1 MSTPAV
7 VFSLGFTYDWAIGGY
22 DFLEYM
28 DRPEAFDKTR
38 HLNDEY
44 KDFIDYMSNSEKS
57 DGLFNAQSDLLTE
70 SDKEKYRQLETV
82 SRDAGC
88 PKYYGV
94 VSFDNNFLIENGLMT
109 SDGKL
114 DVHGI
119 KELGREGINAMI
131 STSNKLDNDNVYWTG
146 AIHTNTD
153 NIHIHFS
160 ICEYERRED
169 RCKVYRDKDCIEV
182 KAFDKLKSKIVNR
195 VLGSDYSRQLTELER
210 ESIKPAL
217 SSGYGGCAEQ
227 LIRLADKLPSEGGW
241 QYGRPK
247 MRAYRDDIDKTV
259 DAVIASDPQLSSLW
273 KQYNDMLDSRT
284 EYLRK
289 IYGEGERH
297 LYATFKPN
305 RLEDFHKELGNQLLD
320 DLAPLAEQLRA
331 SALPQAH
338 PSENENSEQFLP
350 PQYDEDT
357 GIIMDMPEYSQP
369 NSFDEEYYNSLYA
382 SMDAHPS
389 ENENGEQFLPP
400 QYDEDTGIIMD
411 MPEYSQPNS
420 FDEEYYNSLYASM
433 DAHPSENEN
442 GEQFLP
448 PQYDEDTDVIMD
460 MPEYSQPNSLDEE
473 YYNSLYASMDAH
485 PSENEMWFDEPPIPE
500 ADLYPYPQEFHLSEK
515 ETKSQLRIEWSDR
528 YKQALDLM
536 YGSRTADGKELP
548 KDLPAALELLA
559 QESDSGNVLATY
571 DLGKLYHI
579 MSDENYDLSP
589 LSEQNYIEALDG
601 FEKLSNKQLPSWQ
614 HSYICYRVGKMYDKG
629 LGTVQDYKAAREYY
643 EKAGENRFAYF
654 SLGNMYKFGS
664 GVEVDMTMAV
674 SYYEKALACKGDM
687 PFASYAL
694 GQAYELGQGVKAD
707 EQKATQRYTQ
717 ALTGFTAIYE
727 KSREDSISYRL
738 GTMYLKGK
746 GTDVDLAK
754 AEKYLLES
762 ADNGNNQAQYQLGKL
777 RLAQDR
783 IDEAEQLF
791 IKSAEKGN
799 VYSAFSLGRIY
810 MTEEKRDDSKA
821 EQFLKQYLA
830 GSDDELGIGEYALG
844 KLYLSQDRIDE
855 AEQLFIKSAEKGNVY
870 SAFSLGRI
878 YMTEEKRDDSKAE
891 QFLKQYLAGSDDELG
906 IGEYALGKLYLSQD
920 RIDEAEQLFIKS
932 AEKGNVYSAFSLG
945 RIYMTEEKR
954 DDSKAEQ
961 FLKQYLAGS
970 DDELGIGEYAL
981 GKLYLS
987 QDRIDEAE
995 QLFIKS
1001 AEKGNVYSAFSLGRI
1016 YMTEEKRDDSKA
1028 EQFLKQYL
1036 AGSDDELGIGEYAL
1050 GKLYLT
1056 QDRIDEAEQ
1065 LLISSSEKENL
1076 YASYKLGKLYLT
1088 DRKLDYTKAV
1098 KYLKPCADKAD
1109 NEYAQYALGCIYLK
1123 KEHYDRRL
1131 AEKYLLESSGHNNSS
1146 AQLKLGL
1153 MYREEQKYRQ
1163 SDYWMKLAA
1172 QNGNE
1177 YAQKIL
1183 AERHEQIRMKLHLG
1197 ATANSVMRRVCS
1209 NMQTKAQQLLA
1220 QVERDEQEQKYKQAI
1235 SQTYSR

>member
-420 FDEEYYNSLYASM
+420 
-433 DAHPSENEN
+433 
-442 GEQFLP
+442 
-448 PQYDEDTDVIMD
+448 
-460 MPEYSQPNSLDEE
+460 LDEE

-707 EQKATQRYTQ
+707 EQKAAQHYTQ

-727 KSREDSISYRL
+727 KSHEDSISYRL

-891 QFLKQYLAGSDDELG
+891 QFLKQYLAGSDDGLG
-906 IGEYALGKLYLSQD
+906 IGEYALGKLYLAQD

-932 AEKGNVYSAFSLG
+932 AGKGNVYSAFALG

-1088 DRKLDYTKAV
+1088 DRKLDYTQAV
-1098 KYLKPCADKAD
+1098 KYLKPCADKED

>member
-1 MSTPAV
+1 
-7 VFSLGFTYDWAIGGY
+7 
-22 DFLEYM
+22 
-28 DRPEAFDKTR
+28 
-38 HLNDEY
+38 
-44 KDFIDYMSNSEKS
+44 
-57 DGLFNAQSDLLTE
+57 
-70 SDKEKYRQLETV
+70 
-82 SRDAGC
+82 
-88 PKYYGV
+88 
-94 VSFDNNFLIENGLMT
+94 
-109 SDGKL
+109 
-114 DVHGI
+114 
-119 KELGREGINAMI
+119 
-131 STSNKLDNDNVYWTG
+131 
-146 AIHTNTD
+146 
-153 NIHIHFS
+153 
-160 ICEYERRED
+160 
-169 RCKVYRDKDCIEV
+169 
-182 KAFDKLKSKIVNR
+182 
-195 VLGSDYSRQLTELER
+195 
-210 ESIKPAL
+210 
-217 SSGYGGCAEQ
+217 
-227 LIRLADKLPSEGGW
+227 
-241 QYGRPK
+241 
-247 MRAYRDDIDKTV
+247 
-259 DAVIASDPQLSSLW
+259 
-273 KQYNDMLDSRT
+273 
-284 EYLRK
+284 
-289 IYGEGERH
+289 
-297 LYATFKPN
+297 
-305 RLEDFHKELGNQLLD
+305 
-320 DLAPLAEQLRA
+320 
-331 SALPQAH
+331 
-338 PSENENSEQFLP
+338 
-350 PQYDEDT
+350 
-357 GIIMDMPEYSQP
+357 MDMPEYSQP

-400 QYDEDTGIIMD
+400 QYDEDTGI
-411 MPEYSQPNS
+411 
-420 FDEEYYNSLYASM
+420 
-433 DAHPSENEN
+433 
-442 GEQFLP
+442 
-448 PQYDEDTDVIMD
+448 IMD

-707 EQKATQRYTQ
+707 EQKAAQHYTQ

-727 KSREDSISYRL
+727 KSHEDSISYRL

-855 AEQLFIKSAEKGNVY
+855 AEQLFI
-870 SAFSLGRI
+870 
-878 YMTEEKRDDSKAE
+878 
-891 QFLKQYLAGSDDELG
+891 
-906 IGEYALGKLYLSQD
+906 
-920 RIDEAEQLFIKS
+920 
-932 AEKGNVYSAFSLG
+932 
-945 RIYMTEEKR
+945 
-954 DDSKAEQ
+954 
-961 FLKQYLAGS
+961 
-970 DDELGIGEYAL
+970 
-981 GKLYLS
+981 
-987 QDRIDEAE
+987 
-995 QLFIKS
+995 
-1001 AEKGNVYSAFSLGRI
+1001 
-1016 YMTEEKRDDSKA
+1016 
-1028 EQFLKQYL
+1028 
-1036 AGSDDELGIGEYAL
+1036 
-1050 GKLYLT
+1050 
-1056 QDRIDEAEQ
+1056 
-1065 LLISSSEKENL
+1065 SSSEKENL

-1123 KEHYDRRL
+1123 KEHYDRKL

-1146 AQLKLGL
+1146 AQLKLAL

-1163 SDYWMKLAA
+1163 SDYWMRLAA

>member
-1 MSTPAV
+1 
-7 VFSLGFTYDWAIGGY
+7 
-22 DFLEYM
+22 
-28 DRPEAFDKTR
+28 
-38 HLNDEY
+38 
-44 KDFIDYMSNSEKS
+44 
-57 DGLFNAQSDLLTE
+57 
-70 SDKEKYRQLETV
+70 
-82 SRDAGC
+82 
-88 PKYYGV
+88 
-94 VSFDNNFLIENGLMT
+94 
-109 SDGKL
+109 
-114 DVHGI
+114 
-119 KELGREGINAMI
+119 
-131 STSNKLDNDNVYWTG
+131 
-146 AIHTNTD
+146 
-153 NIHIHFS
+153 
-160 ICEYERRED
+160 
-169 RCKVYRDKDCIEV
+169 
-182 KAFDKLKSKIVNR
+182 
-195 VLGSDYSRQLTELER
+195 
-210 ESIKPAL
+210 
-217 SSGYGGCAEQ
+217 
-227 LIRLADKLPSEGGW
+227 
-241 QYGRPK
+241 
-247 MRAYRDDIDKTV
+247 
-259 DAVIASDPQLSSLW
+259 
-273 KQYNDMLDSRT
+273 
-284 EYLRK
+284 
-289 IYGEGERH
+289 
-297 LYATFKPN
+297 
-305 RLEDFHKELGNQLLD
+305 
-320 DLAPLAEQLRA
+320 
-331 SALPQAH
+331 
-338 PSENENSEQFLP
+338 
-350 PQYDEDT
+350 
-357 GIIMDMPEYSQP
+357 
-369 NSFDEEYYNSLYA
+369 
-382 SMDAHPS
+382 
-389 ENENGEQFLPP
+389 
-400 QYDEDTGIIMD
+400 
-411 MPEYSQPNS
+411 
-420 FDEEYYNSLYASM
+420 
-433 DAHPSENEN
+433 
-442 GEQFLP
+442 
-448 PQYDEDTDVIMD
+448 
-460 MPEYSQPNSLDEE
+460 
-473 YYNSLYASMDAH
+473 MDAH

-579 MSDENYDLSP
+579 MSDENNDHTS
-589 LSEQNYIEALDG
+589 LSEQNYKAALDG
-601 FEKLSNKQLPSWQ
+601 FQKLLDKQTSGWQ

-707 EQKATQRYTQ
+707 EQKAAQHYTQ

-727 KSREDSISYRL
+727 KSHEDSISYRL

-855 AEQLFIKSAEKGNVY
+855 AEQLFIKSAEKGNAY

-920 RIDEAEQLFIKS
+920 RIDEAEQLF
-932 AEKGNVYSAFSLG
+932 
-945 RIYMTEEKR
+945 
-954 DDSKAEQ
+954 
-961 FLKQYLAGS
+961 
-970 DDELGIGEYAL
+970 
-981 GKLYLS
+981 
-987 QDRIDEAE
+987 
-995 QLFIKS
+995 
-1001 AEKGNVYSAFSLGRI
+1001 
-1016 YMTEEKRDDSKA
+1016 
-1028 EQFLKQYL
+1028 
-1036 AGSDDELGIGEYAL
+1036 
-1050 GKLYLT
+1050 
-1056 QDRIDEAEQ
+1056 
-1065 LLISSSEKENL
+1065 ISSSEKENL

-1123 KEHYDRRL
+1123 KEHYDRKL

-1146 AQLKLGL
+1146 AQLKLAL

-1163 SDYWMKLAA
+1163 SDYWMRLAA

>member
-382 SMDAHPS
+382 SMDAH
-389 ENENGEQFLPP
+389 
-400 QYDEDTGIIMD
+400 
-411 MPEYSQPNS
+411 
-420 FDEEYYNSLYASM
+420 
-433 DAHPSENEN
+433 
-442 GEQFLP
+442 
-448 PQYDEDTDVIMD
+448 
-460 MPEYSQPNSLDEE
+460 
-473 YYNSLYASMDAH
+473 
-485 PSENEMWFDEPPIPE
+485 
-500 ADLYPYPQEFHLSEK
+500 LSEK

-536 YGSRTADGKELP
+536 YGSRTANGKELP

-601 FEKLSNKQLPSWQ
+601 FQKLLDKQLPSWQ
-614 HSYICYRVGKMYDKG
+614 HSYLCYRVGKMYDKG

-664 GVEVDMTMAV
+664 GVDVDMTMAV

-687 PFASYAL
+687 PFASFNI

-707 EQKATQRYTQ
+707 EQKAAKYYAQ
-717 ALTGFTAIYE
+717 ALAGFTAIYE
-727 KSREDSISYRL
+727 KSHEDSISYRL

-746 GTDVDLAK
+746 GTDFDLKK

-855 AEQLFIKSAEKGNVY
+855 AEQLF
-870 SAFSLGRI
+870 
-878 YMTEEKRDDSKAE
+878 
-891 QFLKQYLAGSDDELG
+891 
-906 IGEYALGKLYLSQD
+906 
-920 RIDEAEQLFIKS
+920 
-932 AEKGNVYSAFSLG
+932 
-945 RIYMTEEKR
+945 
-954 DDSKAEQ
+954 
-961 FLKQYLAGS
+961 
-970 DDELGIGEYAL
+970 
-981 GKLYLS
+981 
-987 QDRIDEAE
+987 
-995 QLFIKS
+995 
-1001 AEKGNVYSAFSLGRI
+1001 
-1016 YMTEEKRDDSKA
+1016 
-1028 EQFLKQYL
+1028 
-1036 AGSDDELGIGEYAL
+1036 
-1050 GKLYLT
+1050 
-1056 QDRIDEAEQ
+1056 
-1065 LLISSSEKENL
+1065 ISSSEKENL

-1197 ATANSVMRRVCS
+1197 ATANSVMRRVCI

>member
-855 AEQLFIKSAEKGNVY
+855 AEQLFIKSAEKGN
-870 SAFSLGRI
+870 A
-878 YMTEEKRDDSKAE
+878 
-891 QFLKQYLAGSDDELG
+891 
-906 IGEYALGKLYLSQD
+906 
-920 RIDEAEQLFIKS
+920 
-932 AEKGNVYSAFSLG
+932 YSAFSLG

-1197 ATANSVMRRVCS
+1197 ATANSVMRRVCI

>member
-195 VLGSDYSRQLTELER
+195 VIGSDYSRQLTELER
-210 ESIKPAL
+210 KSIKPAL
-217 SSGYGGCAEQ
+217 SSGYNGCAEQ
-227 LIRLADKLPSEGGW
+227 LIRLADKLPPEGGW

-247 MRAYRDDIDKTV
+247 MRAFRDDIDRTV

-331 SALPQAH
+331 YALPQAH
-338 PSENENSEQFLP
+338 PSENENS
-350 PQYDEDT
+350 
-357 GIIMDMPEYSQP
+357 
-369 NSFDEEYYNSLYA
+369 
-382 SMDAHPS
+382 
-389 ENENGEQFLPP
+389 EQFLPP

-485 PSENEMWFDEPPIPE
+485 PPENEMWFDEPPIIE
-500 ADLYPYPQEFHLSEK
+500 ANLYPYPQDFHPSEK
-515 ETKSQLRIEWSDR
+515 ETEASLRIEWSDR

-548 KDLPAALELLA
+548 KDLPAALELLS

-571 DLGKLYHI
+571 DLGKIYHI
-579 MSDENYDLSP
+579 MSDENNDHTS
-589 LSEQNYIEALDG
+589 LSEQNYKAALDG
-601 FEKLSNKQLPSWQ
+601 FQKLLDKQTSGWQ

-707 EQKATQRYTQ
+707 EQKAAQHYTQ

-727 KSREDSISYRL
+727 KSHEDSISYRL

-830 GSDDELGIGEYALG
+830 GSDDEFGIGEYALG

-855 AEQLFIKSAEKGNVY
+855 AEQLFIKSAEKGNAY

-920 RIDEAEQLFIKS
+920 RIDEAEQLF
-932 AEKGNVYSAFSLG
+932 
-945 RIYMTEEKR
+945 
-954 DDSKAEQ
+954 
-961 FLKQYLAGS
+961 
-970 DDELGIGEYAL
+970 
-981 GKLYLS
+981 
-987 QDRIDEAE
+987 
-995 QLFIKS
+995 
-1001 AEKGNVYSAFSLGRI
+1001 
-1016 YMTEEKRDDSKA
+1016 
-1028 EQFLKQYL
+1028 
-1036 AGSDDELGIGEYAL
+1036 
-1050 GKLYLT
+1050 
-1056 QDRIDEAEQ
+1056 
-1065 LLISSSEKENL
+1065 ISSSEKENL

-1123 KEHYDRRL
+1123 KEHYDRKL

-1146 AQLKLGL
+1146 AQLKLAL

-1163 SDYWMKLAA
+1163 SDYWMRLAA

>member
-400 QYDEDTGIIMD
+400 QYDEDT
-411 MPEYSQPNS
+411 
-420 FDEEYYNSLYASM
+420 
-433 DAHPSENEN
+433 
-442 GEQFLP
+442 
-448 PQYDEDTDVIMD
+448 DVIMD

-473 YYNSLYASMDAH
+473 YYNSLYASMDA
-485 PSENEMWFDEPPIPE
+485 
-500 ADLYPYPQEFHLSEK
+500 HLSEK

-536 YGSRTADGKELP
+536 YGSRTANGKELP

-601 FEKLSNKQLPSWQ
+601 FQKLLDKQLPSWQ
-614 HSYICYRVGKMYDKG
+614 HSYLCYRVGKMYDKG

-664 GVEVDMTMAV
+664 GVDVDMTMAV

-687 PFASYAL
+687 PFASFNI

-707 EQKATQRYTQ
+707 EQKAAKYYAQ
-717 ALTGFTAIYE
+717 ALAGFTAIYE
-727 KSREDSISYRL
+727 KSHEDSISYRL

-746 GTDVDLAK
+746 GTDFDLKK

-844 KLYLSQDRIDE
+844 KLYISQDHIDE
-855 AEQLFIKSAEKGNVY
+855 AEQLFIKSAGKGNVY

-906 IGEYALGKLYLSQD
+906 IGEYALGKLYISQD
-920 RIDEAEQLFIKS
+920 HIDEAEQLFIKS
-932 AEKGNVYSAFSLG
+932 AGKGNAYSAFSLG

-987 QDRIDEAE
+987 QDHIDEAE

-1001 AEKGNVYSAFSLGRI
+1001 AEKGNAYSAFSLGRI

-1050 GKLYLT
+1050 GKLYLS

-1123 KEHYDRRL
+1123 KEHYDRKL

-1146 AQLKLGL
+1146 AQLKLAL

-1163 SDYWMKLAA
+1163 SDYWMRLAA

>member
-1 MSTPAV
+1 
-7 VFSLGFTYDWAIGGY
+7 
-22 DFLEYM
+22 
-28 DRPEAFDKTR
+28 
-38 HLNDEY
+38 
-44 KDFIDYMSNSEKS
+44 
-57 DGLFNAQSDLLTE
+57 
-70 SDKEKYRQLETV
+70 
-82 SRDAGC
+82 
-88 PKYYGV
+88 
-94 VSFDNNFLIENGLMT
+94 
-109 SDGKL
+109 
-114 DVHGI
+114 
-119 KELGREGINAMI
+119 
-131 STSNKLDNDNVYWTG
+131 
-146 AIHTNTD
+146 
-153 NIHIHFS
+153 
-160 ICEYERRED
+160 
-169 RCKVYRDKDCIEV
+169 
-182 KAFDKLKSKIVNR
+182 
-195 VLGSDYSRQLTELER
+195 
-210 ESIKPAL
+210 
-217 SSGYGGCAEQ
+217 
-227 LIRLADKLPSEGGW
+227 
-241 QYGRPK
+241 
-247 MRAYRDDIDKTV
+247 
-259 DAVIASDPQLSSLW
+259 
-273 KQYNDMLDSRT
+273 
-284 EYLRK
+284 
-289 IYGEGERH
+289 
-297 LYATFKPN
+297 
-305 RLEDFHKELGNQLLD
+305 
-320 DLAPLAEQLRA
+320 
-331 SALPQAH
+331 
-338 PSENENSEQFLP
+338 
-350 PQYDEDT
+350 
-357 GIIMDMPEYSQP
+357 MDMPEYSQP

-400 QYDEDTGIIMD
+400 QYDEDTGI
-411 MPEYSQPNS
+411 
-420 FDEEYYNSLYASM
+420 
-433 DAHPSENEN
+433 
-442 GEQFLP
+442 
-448 PQYDEDTDVIMD
+448 IMD

-614 HSYICYRVGKMYDKG
+614 HSYLCYRVGKMYDRG

-687 PFASYAL
+687 PFASFNI

-707 EQKATQRYTQ
+707 EQKAAKYYAQ
-717 ALTGFTAIYE
+717 ALAGFTAIYE
-727 KSREDSISYRL
+727 KSHEDSISYRL

-746 GTDVDLAK
+746 GTDVDLKK

-791 IKSAEKGN
+791 IKSAGKGN
-799 VYSAFSLGRIY
+799 VYSAFALGRIY
-810 MTEEKRDDSKA
+810 MTEEK
-821 EQFLKQYLA
+821 Q
-830 GSDDELGIGEYALG
+830 
-844 KLYLSQDRIDE
+844 
-855 AEQLFIKSAEKGNVY
+855 
-870 SAFSLGRI
+870 
-878 YMTEEKRDDSKAE
+878 
-891 QFLKQYLAGSDDELG
+891 
-906 IGEYALGKLYLSQD
+906 
-920 RIDEAEQLFIKS
+920 
-932 AEKGNVYSAFSLG
+932 
-945 RIYMTEEKR
+945 
-954 DDSKAEQ
+954 
-961 FLKQYLAGS
+961 
-970 DDELGIGEYAL
+970 
-981 GKLYLS
+981 
-987 QDRIDEAE
+987 
-995 QLFIKS
+995 
-1001 AEKGNVYSAFSLGRI
+1001 
-1016 YMTEEKRDDSKA
+1016 DDSKA

-1088 DRKLDYTKAV
+1088 DRKLDYTQAV
-1098 KYLKPCADKAD
+1098 KYLKPCADKED

-1172 QNGNE
+1172 KNGNE

>member
-1 MSTPAV
+1 
-7 VFSLGFTYDWAIGGY
+7 
-22 DFLEYM
+22 
-28 DRPEAFDKTR
+28 
-38 HLNDEY
+38 
-44 KDFIDYMSNSEKS
+44 
-57 DGLFNAQSDLLTE
+57 
-70 SDKEKYRQLETV
+70 
-82 SRDAGC
+82 
-88 PKYYGV
+88 
-94 VSFDNNFLIENGLMT
+94 
-109 SDGKL
+109 
-114 DVHGI
+114 
-119 KELGREGINAMI
+119 
-131 STSNKLDNDNVYWTG
+131 
-146 AIHTNTD
+146 
-153 NIHIHFS
+153 
-160 ICEYERRED
+160 
-169 RCKVYRDKDCIEV
+169 
-182 KAFDKLKSKIVNR
+182 
-195 VLGSDYSRQLTELER
+195 
-210 ESIKPAL
+210 
-217 SSGYGGCAEQ
+217 
-227 LIRLADKLPSEGGW
+227 
-241 QYGRPK
+241 
-247 MRAYRDDIDKTV
+247 
-259 DAVIASDPQLSSLW
+259 
-273 KQYNDMLDSRT
+273 
-284 EYLRK
+284 
-289 IYGEGERH
+289 
-297 LYATFKPN
+297 
-305 RLEDFHKELGNQLLD
+305 
-320 DLAPLAEQLRA
+320 
-331 SALPQAH
+331 
-338 PSENENSEQFLP
+338 
-350 PQYDEDT
+350 
-357 GIIMDMPEYSQP
+357 
-369 NSFDEEYYNSLYA
+369 
-382 SMDAHPS
+382 MDAHPS
-389 ENENGEQFLPP
+389 ENENNEQFLPP
-400 QYDEDTGIIMD
+400 RYEADTG
-411 MPEYSQPNS
+411 
-420 FDEEYYNSLYASM
+420 
-433 DAHPSENEN
+433 
-442 GEQFLP
+442 
-448 PQYDEDTDVIMD
+448 VIMD
-460 MPEYSQPNSLDEE
+460 IPEYSQPNSLDEE
-473 YYNSLYASMDAH
+473 YYNSLYASIEAH
-485 PSENEMWFDEPPIPE
+485 PAENEMWFDEPPIIE
-500 ADLYPYPQEFHLSEK
+500 ANLYPYPQDFHPSEK
-515 ETKSQLRIEWSDR
+515 ETEASLRIEWSDR

-548 KDLPAALELLA
+548 KDLPAALELLR

-579 MSDENYDLSP
+579 MSDENNDHTS
-589 LSEQNYIEALDG
+589 LSEQNYKAALDG
-601 FEKLSNKQLPSWQ
+601 FLKLLDKQTSGWQ

-707 EQKATQRYTQ
+707 EQKAAQHYTQ

-727 KSREDSISYRL
+727 KSHEDSISYRL

-762 ADNGNNQAQYQLGKL
+762 ADNGNDQAQYQLGKL

-810 MTEEKRDDSKA
+810 MTEEKRNDSKA

-855 AEQLFIKSAEKGNVY
+855 AEQLFIKSAEKGNAY

-891 QFLKQYLAGSDDELG
+891 QFLKQYLASSDDELG

-932 AEKGNVYSAFSLG
+932 AEKGNAYSAFSLG
-945 RIYMTEEKR
+945 RIYMTEEKQ

-981 GKLYLS
+981 GKLYIS
-987 QDRIDEAE
+987 
-995 QLFIKS
+995 
-1001 AEKGNVYSAFSLGRI
+1001 
-1016 YMTEEKRDDSKA
+1016 
-1028 EQFLKQYL
+1028 
-1036 AGSDDELGIGEYAL
+1036 
-1050 GKLYLT
+1050 

-1146 AQLKLGL
+1146 AQLKLAL

-1163 SDYWMKLAA
+1163 SDYWMRLAA

>member
-70 SDKEKYRQLETV
+70 IDKEKYRQLETV
-82 SRDAGC
+82 SRNAGC

-131 STSNKLDNDNVYWTG
+131 STSNKLDNDNVYWAG

-169 RCKVYRDKDCIEV
+169 RCKIYRDKDCIEV

-195 VLGSDYSRQLTELER
+195 VLGSEYSKQLTEFER
-210 ESIKPAL
+210 KSIKPAL
-217 SSGYGGCAEQ
+217 SSGYSGCAEQ
-227 LIRLADKLPSEGGW
+227 LIRLADKLPSEGDW

-259 DAVIASDPQLSSLW
+259 DAVIASDQKLSGLW
-273 KQYNDMLDSRT
+273 KQYNEMLDSRT

-305 RLEDFHKELGNQLLD
+305 RLADFHKELGNQLLD

-350 PQYDEDT
+350 PVYEADT
-357 GIIMDMPEYSQP
+357 GVIMDMPEYSQP

-382 SMDAHPS
+382 SMDAHP
-389 ENENGEQFLPP
+389 
-400 QYDEDTGIIMD
+400 T
-411 MPEYSQPNS
+411 
-420 FDEEYYNSLYASM
+420 EE
-433 DAHPSENEN
+433 
-442 GEQFLP
+442 
-448 PQYDEDTDVIMD
+448 
-460 MPEYSQPNSLDEE
+460 
-473 YYNSLYASMDAH
+473 
-485 PSENEMWFDEPPIPE
+485 EMWLDEPPNLE
-500 ADLYPYPQEFHLSEK
+500 ANMYTYPNEFHPSEK
-515 ETKSQLRIEWSDR
+515 ETENSPRIEWSDR
-528 YKQALDLM
+528 YKQAIDLM
-536 YGSRTADGKELP
+536 YGSRTADGNELP
-548 KDLPAALELLA
+548 KDLPAALELLI
-559 QESDSGNVLATY
+559 QESDNGNVLATY
-571 DLGKLYHI
+571 ALGKLYLI
-579 MSDENYDLSP
+579 MSSENNDFSQ
-589 LSEQNYIEALDG
+589 LSEQNYMKALDG
-601 FEKLSNKQLPSWQ
+601 FQKLLDKQLPSWQ

-629 LGTVQDYKAAREYY
+629 IGTVQDYAAAKDYY

-664 GVEVDMTMAV
+664 GVKATMTMAV
-674 SYYEKALACKGDM
+674 SYYEKALECKGDM
-687 PFASYAL
+687 PFAKYAL
-694 GQAYELGQGVKAD
+694 GQAYELGQGVKAN
-707 EQKATQRYTQ
+707 EQKAAQYYAQ
-717 ALTGFTAIYE
+717 ALVGFTAIYE
-727 KSREDSISYRL
+727 KSHEDSISYRL

-762 ADNGNNQAQYQLGKL
+762 ADNGNKQAQYQLCKL

-783 IDEAEQLF
+783 IDEAEQFLKQYLTGSGDELGIGEYTLGKIYLSQERIEEAEQLF

-799 VYSAFSLGRIY
+799 AYSAFSLGRIY
-810 MTEEKRDDSKA
+810 MTEEKRDDNKA

-830 GSDDELGIGEYALG
+830 VSDDELGIGGYTLGKLYLSQGRIDEAEQLFIKSEEKGNAYSAFSLGRIYMTEEKRDDNKAEQFLKQYLANSDDKLGIGEYALG

-855 AEQLFIKSAEKGNVY
+855 AEQLF
-870 SAFSLGRI
+870 
-878 YMTEEKRDDSKAE
+878 
-891 QFLKQYLAGSDDELG
+891 
-906 IGEYALGKLYLSQD
+906 
-920 RIDEAEQLFIKS
+920 
-932 AEKGNVYSAFSLG
+932 
-945 RIYMTEEKR
+945 
-954 DDSKAEQ
+954 
-961 FLKQYLAGS
+961 
-970 DDELGIGEYAL
+970 
-981 GKLYLS
+981 
-987 QDRIDEAE
+987 
-995 QLFIKS
+995 
-1001 AEKGNVYSAFSLGRI
+1001 
-1016 YMTEEKRDDSKA
+1016 
-1028 EQFLKQYL
+1028 
-1036 AGSDDELGIGEYAL
+1036 
-1050 GKLYLT
+1050 
-1056 QDRIDEAEQ
+1056 
-1065 LLISSSEKENL
+1065 ISSSEKENL

-1123 KEHYDRRL
+1123 KEHYDRKL

-1146 AQLKLGL
+1146 AQLKLAL

-1197 ATANSVMRRVCS
+1197 ATANSVMRRVCI

>member
-1 MSTPAV
+1 
-7 VFSLGFTYDWAIGGY
+7 
-22 DFLEYM
+22 
-28 DRPEAFDKTR
+28 
-38 HLNDEY
+38 
-44 KDFIDYMSNSEKS
+44 
-57 DGLFNAQSDLLTE
+57 
-70 SDKEKYRQLETV
+70 
-82 SRDAGC
+82 
-88 PKYYGV
+88 
-94 VSFDNNFLIENGLMT
+94 
-109 SDGKL
+109 
-114 DVHGI
+114 
-119 KELGREGINAMI
+119 
-131 STSNKLDNDNVYWTG
+131 
-146 AIHTNTD
+146 
-153 NIHIHFS
+153 
-160 ICEYERRED
+160 
-169 RCKVYRDKDCIEV
+169 
-182 KAFDKLKSKIVNR
+182 
-195 VLGSDYSRQLTELER
+195 
-210 ESIKPAL
+210 
-217 SSGYGGCAEQ
+217 
-227 LIRLADKLPSEGGW
+227 
-241 QYGRPK
+241 
-247 MRAYRDDIDKTV
+247 
-259 DAVIASDPQLSSLW
+259 
-273 KQYNDMLDSRT
+273 
-284 EYLRK
+284 
-289 IYGEGERH
+289 
-297 LYATFKPN
+297 
-305 RLEDFHKELGNQLLD
+305 
-320 DLAPLAEQLRA
+320 
-331 SALPQAH
+331 
-338 PSENENSEQFLP
+338 
-350 PQYDEDT
+350 
-357 GIIMDMPEYSQP
+357 MDMPEYSQP
-369 NSFDEEYYNSLYA
+369 NSF
-382 SMDAHPS
+382 
-389 ENENGEQFLPP
+389 
-400 QYDEDTGIIMD
+400 
-411 MPEYSQPNS
+411 
-420 FDEEYYNSLYASM
+420 
-433 DAHPSENEN
+433 
-442 GEQFLP
+442 
-448 PQYDEDTDVIMD
+448 
-460 MPEYSQPNSLDEE
+460 DEE

-548 KDLPAALELLA
+548 KDLPAALELLS

-579 MSDENYDLSP
+579 MSDENNDHTS
-589 LSEQNYIEALDG
+589 LSEQNYKAALDG
-601 FEKLSNKQLPSWQ
+601 FQKLLDKQTSGWQ

-674 SYYEKALACKGDM
+674 SYYEKSLACKGDM

-707 EQKATQRYTQ
+707 EQKAAQHYTQ

-727 KSREDSISYRL
+727 KSHEDSISYRL

-844 KLYLSQDRIDE
+844 KLYLAQDRIDE
-855 AEQLFIKSAEKGNVY
+855 AEQLFIKSAGKGNVY
-870 SAFSLGRI
+870 SAFALGRI
-878 YMTEEKRDDSKAE
+878 YMTEEKQDDSKAE

-906 IGEYALGKLYLSQD
+906 IGEYALGKLYLS
-920 RIDEAEQLFIKS
+920 
-932 AEKGNVYSAFSLG
+932 
-945 RIYMTEEKR
+945 
-954 DDSKAEQ
+954 
-961 FLKQYLAGS
+961 
-970 DDELGIGEYAL
+970 
-981 GKLYLS
+981 
-987 QDRIDEAE
+987 
-995 QLFIKS
+995 
-1001 AEKGNVYSAFSLGRI
+1001 
-1016 YMTEEKRDDSKA
+1016 
-1028 EQFLKQYL
+1028 
-1036 AGSDDELGIGEYAL
+1036 
-1050 GKLYLT
+1050 

-1123 KEHYDRRL
+1123 KEHYDRML

-1197 ATANSVMRRVCS
+1197 ATANSVMRRVCI

>member
-195 VLGSDYSRQLTELER
+195 VIGSDYSRQLTELER
-210 ESIKPAL
+210 KSIKPAL
-217 SSGYGGCAEQ
+217 SSGYNGCAEQ
-227 LIRLADKLPSEGGW
+227 LIRLADKLPPEGGW

-247 MRAYRDDIDKTV
+247 MRAFRDDIDRTV

-331 SALPQAH
+331 YALPQAH
-338 PSENENSEQFLP
+338 PSENENS
-350 PQYDEDT
+350 
-357 GIIMDMPEYSQP
+357 
-369 NSFDEEYYNSLYA
+369 
-382 SMDAHPS
+382 
-389 ENENGEQFLPP
+389 EQFLPP

-460 MPEYSQPNSLDEE
+460 MPEYSQPNSFDEE
-473 YYNSLYASMDAH
+473 YYNALYASMDAH
-485 PSENEMWFDEPPIPE
+485 PPENEMWFDEPPIIE
-500 ADLYPYPQEFHLSEK
+500 ANLYPYPQEFHPSEK
-515 ETKSQLRIEWSDR
+515 ETEASLRIEWTDR
-528 YKQALDLM
+528 CKQALDLM

-707 EQKATQRYTQ
+707 EQKAAQHYTQ

-727 KSREDSISYRL
+727 KSHEDSISYRL

-821 EQFLKQYLA
+821 EQFLKQYLT

-855 AEQLFIKSAEKGNVY
+855 AEQLFIKSAEKGNAY

-920 RIDEAEQLFIKS
+920 RIDEAEQLF
-932 AEKGNVYSAFSLG
+932 
-945 RIYMTEEKR
+945 
-954 DDSKAEQ
+954 
-961 FLKQYLAGS
+961 
-970 DDELGIGEYAL
+970 
-981 GKLYLS
+981 
-987 QDRIDEAE
+987 
-995 QLFIKS
+995 
-1001 AEKGNVYSAFSLGRI
+1001 
-1016 YMTEEKRDDSKA
+1016 
-1028 EQFLKQYL
+1028 
-1036 AGSDDELGIGEYAL
+1036 
-1050 GKLYLT
+1050 
-1056 QDRIDEAEQ
+1056 
-1065 LLISSSEKENL
+1065 ISSSEKENL

-1123 KEHYDRRL
+1123 KEHYDRKL

-1146 AQLKLGL
+1146 AQLKLAL

-1163 SDYWMKLAA
+1163 SDYWMRLAA

>member
-7 VFSLGFTYDWAIGGY
+7 IFSLGFTYDWAIGGY

-44 KDFIDYMSNSEKS
+44 KDFIDYMSNEEKS
-57 DGLFNAQSDLLTE
+57 DGLFNEQSDLLNGY
-70 SDKEKYRQLETV
+70 DKEKYRQLETV

-109 SDGKL
+109 SNGRL

-119 KELGREGINAMI
+119 KQLGREGINAMI
-131 STSNKLDNDNVYWTG
+131 STSKKLDSDNVYWTG

-182 KAFDKLKSKIVNR
+182 KAFDKLKSRIVNR
-195 VLGSDYSRQLTELER
+195 ILGSDFSKELTKLER
-210 ESIKPAL
+210 NEIKPEL
-217 SSGYGGCAEQ
+217 SKGYESCAEQ
-227 LIRLADKLPSEGGW
+227 LIRLADKLPPEGGW

-247 MRAYRDDIDKTV
+247 MSAFRTDIDRTV

-273 KQYNDMLDSRT
+273 QRYNDMLDSRT

-297 LYATFKPN
+297 LYSTFKPN
-305 RLEDFHKELGNQLLD
+305 RLEAFYKELGNQLLE
-320 DLAPLAEQLRA
+320 DLEPLSEQLR
-331 SALPQAH
+331 SAPPPQAH
-338 PSENENSEQFLP
+338 PSENIKEQPQLPLEDRYDDVQPVTPSFLQNSPDEEDIASSLASIDDHETNGSPFDEQFLP
-350 PQYDEDT
+350 PHYV
-357 GIIMDMPEYSQP
+357 
-369 NSFDEEYYNSLYA
+369 
-382 SMDAHPS
+382 
-389 ENENGEQFLPP
+389 
-400 QYDEDTGIIMD
+400 
-411 MPEYSQPNS
+411 
-420 FDEEYYNSLYASM
+420 
-433 DAHPSENEN
+433 
-442 GEQFLP
+442 
-448 PQYDEDTDVIMD
+448 EDTDAIMD
-460 MPEYSQPNSLDEE
+460 TPEYSQPNSLDEE

-485 PSENEMWFDEPPIPE
+485 PPEKEMWFDEPPIPE
-500 ADLYPYPQEFHLSEK
+500 TDLYPYPQEFHLSEK
-515 ETKSQLRIEWSDR
+515 KTKAQLRLEWSDR

-536 YGSRTADGKELP
+536 YGSRTADGKKLP

-579 MSDENYDLSP
+579 MSDEHYDFSP

-601 FEKLSNKQLPSWQ
+601 FQKLLDKQLPSWQ
-614 HSYICYRVGKMYDKG
+614 HSYVCYRVGKMYDKG
-629 LGTVQDYKAAREYY
+629 LGTVQDYKTAREYY

-707 EQKATQRYTQ
+707 EQKATQHYTQ

-727 KSREDSISYRL
+727 KSHEDSISYRL

-810 MTEEKRDDSKA
+810 MTEEKRNDSKAEQFLKQYLAESDDELGIGRYTLGKLYISQERIDEAENLFIESAEKGNAYSAFSLGQIYMTEEKRDDSKAEQFLKQYLTESDDELGIGRYTLGKLYISQERIDEAENLFIKSAEKGNAYSAFSLGRIYMTEEKRDYSKA

-844 KLYLSQDRIDE
+844 KLYLSQDRI
-855 AEQLFIKSAEKGNVY
+855 N
-870 SAFSLGRI
+870 
-878 YMTEEKRDDSKAE
+878 
-891 QFLKQYLAGSDDELG
+891 
-906 IGEYALGKLYLSQD
+906 
-920 RIDEAEQLFIKS
+920 
-932 AEKGNVYSAFSLG
+932 
-945 RIYMTEEKR
+945 
-954 DDSKAEQ
+954 
-961 FLKQYLAGS
+961 
-970 DDELGIGEYAL
+970 
-981 GKLYLS
+981 
-987 QDRIDEAE
+987 
-995 QLFIKS
+995 
-1001 AEKGNVYSAFSLGRI
+1001 
-1016 YMTEEKRDDSKA
+1016 
-1028 EQFLKQYL
+1028 
-1036 AGSDDELGIGEYAL
+1036 
-1050 GKLYLT
+1050 
-1056 QDRIDEAEQ
+1056 EAEQ

-1088 DRKLDYTKAV
+1088 DRKRDYRKAA
-1098 KYLKPCADKAD
+1098 KYLTPCADKNN
-1109 NEYAQYALGCIYLK
+1109 NEHAQYALGCIYLQK
-1123 KEHYDRRL
+1123 KHYDRTK
-1131 AEKYLLESSGHNNSS
+1131 AEKYLLESAAQNNAP
-1146 AQLKLGL
+1146 AQLKLAVMYARENKCRQSDYWLRLAAKNGNEYARELLRNRREQIQHKIRLGAAANSIMRRTYSNMAAKAQQL
-1153 MYREEQKYRQ
+1153 MAQVERDEEEQKYRQ
-1163 SDYWMKLAA
+1163 QAA
-1172 QNGNE
+1172 Q
-1177 YAQKIL
+1177 
-1183 AERHEQIRMKLHLG
+1183 
-1197 ATANSVMRRVCS
+1197 
-1209 NMQTKAQQLLA
+1209 
-1220 QVERDEQEQKYKQAI
+1220 QVYYR
-1235 SQTYSR
+1235 